1 MTDSFGLCVCV
12 CVGHF
17 GEASQLLREREHLE
31 HTSAHVV
38 LLKCVADAKE
48 VEIGIKHM
56 KWIKEVSPSL
66 IRTISS
72 DLLGSFCSS
81 SDPDSILPFIR
92 ALEHT

>member
-1 MTDSFGLCVCV
+1 MTDSFGLCV
-12 CVGHF
+12 GHF
-17 GEASQLLREREHLE
+17 GEASKLLREREHLE

-48 VEIGIKHM
+48 VEIGIRHM

-66 IRTISS
+66 VGAISS
-72 DLLGSFCSS
+72 DMLGSFCSS

>member
-1 MTDSFGLCVCV
+1 M

-17 GEASQLLREREHLE
+17 SEASQLLRKQEHLK

-48 VEIGIKHM
+48 VEIGIRHM

-66 IRTISS
+66 VHTISS
-72 DLLGSFCSS
+72 DLLASFCSS

-92 ALEHT
+92 AIEHT

>member
-1 MTDSFGLCVCV
+1 M

-48 VEIGIKHM
+48 VEVGIKHM

-66 IRTISS
+66 VHTICS
-72 DLLGSFCSS
+72 DLWASFCSS

-92 ALEHT
+92 ALELS